1 MGKQKKTY
9 TPEEE
14 TKVPE
19 EETFTTEEETKVPE
33 EETLPA
39 EHSKAPAVA
48 PCDTAIYHNEH
59 EPRSLRQGD
68 VIPEGWTME
77 PGKLTV
83 KWQNNSDGSWF
94 KIPV

>member
-1 MGKQKKTY
+1 MKVNKKKTF
-9 TPEEE
+9 PENQDSEALQPE
-14 TKVPE
+14 AEAKEKV
-19 EETFTTEEETKVPE
+19 
-33 EETLPA
+33 A
-39 EHSKAPAVA
+39 AVSLA

-59 EPRSLRQGD
+59 EPRSIRQGEE
-68 VIPEGWTME
+68 IPEGWTME

>member
-1 MGKQKKTY
+1 MAKQKKAY
-9 TPEEE
+9 THEEE
-14 TKVPE
+14 VKEPE
-19 EETFTTEEETKVPE
+19 KATFRG
-33 EETLPA
+33 
-39 EHSKAPAVA
+39 EHSRPTSLA